1 MAEPRTYAFATWLF
15 LRLLGLIYL
24 IAFASLATQIKG
36 LAGREGILPASEVLE
51 YRDRGKISRFWRLPT
66 LCWLSTSDPFLL
78 FLCWGGALLAGL
90 LITGFAPVPTL
101 ILLWAFYLSLFNVC
115 RLFLGYQ
122 WDVLL
127 LEIGFLSIFL
137 APAQLWSRVT
147 SAPPPSSVI
156 IWLFWWLLFR
166 LMFSSGFVKLRSGD
180 KAWRSLTALRHHYE
194 TQPLPTPAA
203 WYAHQ
208 LPAGFHRISAA
219 AVLLIE
225 LVGPLLIPGPTG
237 ARYVVCGSFIV
248 LMFLIELTGNY
259 AFFNLLGVSLS
270 VLLLDDQVWRS
281 TLQRFMSADLINHQI
296 SSMDSPGKKV
306 VIVLAVVLLVLSCD
320 VIAKL
325 FRRPIAWPR
334 PMTKGLEFLAPFH
347 LVSSYGLFAVITT
360 ERPEIL
366 IEGSDDRVNWM
377 PYEFKWKPGTVER
390 APRFVAPHQP
400 RLDWQMWFAAL
411 GYCETNPW
419 LVRFMVRLL
428 EGSKSVLGLLKTN
441 PFSQK
446 PPRYMRASLYDYRFA
461 SLAQRKASRAWWIV
475 ERRGT
480 YCSALEA
487 TDPQLAKIWN

>member
-15 LRLLGLIYL
+15 LRLLGFIYL

-66 LCWLSTSDPFLL
+66 LCWLSTSDRFLL
-78 FLCWGGALLAGL
+78 FLCWGGAVLGGL
-90 LITGFAPVPTL
+90 LTAGFAPVPTL

-127 LEIGFLSIFL
+127 LETGFLAIFL
-137 APAQLWSRVT
+137 APAQLWSRVA
-147 SAPPPSSVI
+147 SAPPPSPLI
-156 IWLFWWLLFR
+156 IWLLWWLLFR

-208 LPAGFHRISAA
+208 LPKGIHRISTA

-225 LVGPLLIPGPTG
+225 LVGPVFILGPPC
-237 ARYVVCGSFIV
+237 ARHAVCGSFII

-259 AFFNLLGVSLS
+259 AFFNLLGVALSL
-270 VLLLDDQVWRS
+270 LLLDDQIWRS
-281 TLQRFMSADLINHQI
+281 ALQRFMSADLINHQI
-296 SSMDSPGKKV
+296 SAMDAPGNKGTN
-306 VIVLAVVLLVLSCD
+306 VLAVVLLLISCD

-325 FRRPIAWPR
+325 FHRPIAWPR
-334 PMTKGLEFLAPFH
+334 LLTKGLEFLAPFH

-360 ERPEIL
+360 ERPEIN
-366 IEGSDDRVNWM
+366 IEGSYDGVNWM
-377 PYEFKWKPGTVER
+377 RYEFKWKPGAVQR
-390 APRFVAPHQP
+390 APCFVAPHQP

-419 LVRFMVRLL
+419 IVRFMVRVL
-428 EGSKSVLGLLKTN
+428 EGSESVLGLLNTN
-441 PFSQK
+441 PFLHK
-446 PPRYMRASLYDYRFA
+446 PPRYIRASLYDYRFA
-461 SLAQRKASRAWWIV
+461 SLARRKASRAWWIA

-480 YCSALEA
+480 YCPALEA
-487 TDPQLAKIWN
+487 TDPQVNIAR